1 MYLCVPVWEQTRCF
15 QRWLVRV
22 RRCWLVG
29 QATVLL
35 AEMEALLV
43 SSEKQAAR
51 AGVGLGAAANK
62 RTAKLWP
69 PRTMITPRWYR
80 GGEQDAGKQ
89 AGRPDTRGQPTNKQQ
104 RMCGKW
110 NFESSAEKRAKPS
123 ATNGVQA
130 PPACLRPLPVTALRR
145 SGSRPRKGEA
155 GQTLRRQC
163 YRWAEAMAAAAAAAA
178 D

>member
-1 MYLCVPVWEQTRCF
+1 MCTCVGTDTVFSALAGEGP
-15 QRWLVRV
+15 
-22 RRCWLVG
+22 
-29 QATVLL
+29 TVL
-35 AEMEALLV
+35 AGGAGDGAAGGDGG
-43 SSEKQAAR
+43 SSGKQR
-51 AGVGLGAAANK
+51 ETGCQRVGLGAAANK

-155 GQTLRRQC
+155 AQTLRRQC
-163 YRWAEAMAAAAAAAA
+163 YRRAEAMAAAAAAAA